1 MDTMYVSL
9 AALALTVAFVIWST
23 GRKKLNPFFALALA
37 ALGVGLLTGMPL
49 PDIVA
54 QLKAGFGDTMGKVGV
69 LIILGTTLGGILEKT
84 GATVRMAEYL
94 IRSVSKKN
102 APLGIALTG
111 YIIGFPV
118 FCDSGFIVLNGLN
131 HSMVRKTH
139 WNMAV
144 MATTLATSLY
154 AVHCLVPPH
163 PGITAAIET
172 IGADFGTIMLLG
184 ALLSIPA
191 AAVGLLYARWK
202 GKRVADDY
210 TPLTD
215 ASPEPA
221 QLPPTWLSFLP
232 VLLPISLIACG
243 SLAHLFAPQLQ
254 HFDRLVQW
262 LLFVGDPSIALG
274 AGILV
279 ALFLVKRADRAKL
292 PGWLTQGVE
301 KAGVIVAIIGA
312 GGMYGQLLQ
321 HSGIGRDIG
330 TLLGGT
336 SLGIFL
342 PFLITAFLK
351 SAQGSST
358 VAVITGASLIAPML
372 SNLGLDH
379 PLGLS
384 LAILSLG
391 AGSMCVS
398 HMNDSYFWVVSRF
411 SGISATV
418 TLKVFTTATMLMGM
432 TTQLLIW
439 AIWVLAPTSWS

>member
-1 MDTMYVSL
+1 MYISL
-9 AALALTVAFVIWST
+9 AALVLTVAFVIWST

-49 PDIVA
+49 PDIVT
-54 QLKAGFGDTMGKVGV
+54 QLKTGFGDTMGKVGV

-94 IRSVSKKN
+94 IQRVSKKN

-131 HSMVRKTH
+131 HSIVRKTS
-139 WNMAV
+139 WTMAIL
-144 MATTLATSLY
+144 ATSLGTSLY

-172 IGADFGTIMLLG
+172 IGADFGTIMLMG

-191 AAVGLLYARWK
+191 AAVGLFYARWK
-202 GKRVADDY
+202 GKRVEDDY
-210 TPLTD
+210 TPLTE
-215 ASPEPA
+215 APQEPP
-221 QLPPTWLSFLP
+221 QLPPAGLSFLP
-232 VLLPISLIACG
+232 ILLPISLIACG
-243 SLAHLFAPQLQ
+243 SFAQLFAVELQ
-254 HFDRLVQW
+254 HSDQLVQW
-262 LLFVGDPSIALG
+262 LLFLGDPSIALG

-279 ALFLVKRADRAKL
+279 ALFLVKRKDRKKL

-358 VAVITGASLIAPML
+358 VAVITGASLVAPML
-372 SNLGLDH
+372 GSLGLDH

-384 LAILSLG
+384 LTILSLG

-411 SGISATV
+411 SGISAAT
-418 TLKVFTTATMLMGM
+418 TLKVFTTATLLMGLV
-432 TTQLLIW
+432 TQLLIW
-439 AIWVLAPTSWS
+439 AIWISA

>member
-1 MDTMYVSL
+1 MDTIYVSIT
-9 AALALTVAFVIWST
+9 ALVLTVAFVIWST
-23 GRKKLNPFFALALA
+23 GRKKLNPFFSLALA

-49 PDIVA
+49 PEIVT

-94 IRSVSKKN
+94 IQKVSKRN

-131 HSMVRKTH
+131 HSMVRKTS
-139 WNMAV
+139 WTMAIL
-144 MATTLATSLY
+144 ATTLGTSLY

-172 IGADFGTIMLLG
+172 IGADFGTIMLMG

-191 AAVGLLYARWK
+191 AAVGLFYARWK
-202 GKRVADDY
+202 GRRVEDDY
-210 TPLTD
+210 TPSTD
-215 ASPEPA
+215 AAQEPQ

-232 VLLPISLIACG
+232 ILLPISLIAGG
-243 SLAHLFAPQLQ
+243 SFAQLFAVELQ
-254 HFDRLVQW
+254 HFDQLVQW
-262 LLFVGDPSIALG
+262 FLFLGDPSIALG
-274 AGILV
+274 AGIFV
-279 ALFLVKRADRAKL
+279 ALFLVKREDRKKL
-292 PGWLTQGVE
+292 PGWLTRGVE

-330 TLLGGT
+330 VLVGGT

-372 SNLGLDH
+372 GSLGLEH

-411 SGISATV
+411 SGISATA
-418 TLKVFTTATMLMGM
+418 TLKVFTTATLLMGLV
-432 TTQLLIW
+432 TQLLIW
-439 AIWVLAPTSWS
+439 AIWIVAAA

>member
-1 MDTMYVSL
+1 MYISI
-9 AALALTVAFVIWST
+9 AALVLTVAFVIWST
-23 GRKKLNPFFALALA
+23 GPKKLNPFFALSLA

-49 PDIVA
+49 SELA
-54 QLKAGFGDTMGKVGV
+54 EQLKAGFGNTLGKVGV

-84 GATVRMAEYL
+84 GATIRMAEYL
-94 IRSVSKKN
+94 IHKVSKTN

-131 HSMVRKTH
+131 HSIVRKTS
-139 WNMAV
+139 WTMAV

-172 IGADFGTIMLLG
+172 IGADFGTIMLMG

-191 AAVGLLYARWK
+191 AAVGLFYARWK

-210 TPLTD
+210 VPPIDT
-215 ASPEPA
+215 AQEQS

-232 VLLPISLIACG
+232 ILLPIFLIACG
-243 SLAHLFAPQLQ
+243 SFAQLFSVELQ
-254 HFDRLVQW
+254 HFPKLAQW
-262 LLFVGDPSIALG
+262 FLFVGDPNIALS

-279 ALFLVKRADRAKL
+279 ALFLVKRADRKKL

-321 HSGIGRDIG
+321 HSGIGHDIG

-358 VAVITGASLIAPML
+358 VAVITGASLVAPML
-372 SNLGLDH
+372 GNLGLEH

-384 LAILSLG
+384 LTILSLG

-411 SGISATV
+411 SGISATA
-418 TLKVFTTATMLMGM
+418 TLKVFTTATLLMGLV
-432 TTQLLIW
+432 TQLLIW
-439 AIWVLAPTSWS
+439 AIWIMAS

>member
-1 MDTMYVSL
+1 MIHTTYSSI
-9 AALALTVAFVIWST
+9 LALLLTIAFVIWST

-49 PDIVA
+49 ADMVT
-54 QLKAGFGDTMGKVGV
+54 QLKTGFGDTMGKVGI

-94 IRSVSKKN
+94 IQRVPKKN

-131 HSMVRKTH
+131 HAIVRKTS
-139 WNMAV
+139 WNMAI
-144 MATTLATSLY
+144 MATTLGTSLY

-172 IGADFGTIMLLG
+172 VGADFGTIMLMG
-184 ALLSIPA
+184 ALFSVPA
-191 AAVGLLYARWK
+191 AVVGLLYGRWK
-202 GKRVADDY
+202 GSRVADDY
-210 TPLTD
+210 TPT
-215 ASPEPA
+215 AEAAEEPT
-221 QLPPTWLSFLP
+221 QRPSTGRSFLP
-232 VLLPISLIACG
+232 VLLPIVLIAG
-243 SLAHLFAPQLQ
+243 SSLVQIFASPSQLTLPLA
-254 HFDRLVQW
+254 QW
-262 LLFVGDPSIALG
+262 LLFLGDPNVALG
-274 AGILV
+274 IGILA
-279 ALFLVKRADRAKL
+279 ALFLVKPTDRKQL

-321 HSGIGRDIG
+321 HSGIGADIG
-330 TLLGGT
+330 TLLSGT
-336 SLGIFL
+336 SLGIWV
-342 PFLITAFLK
+342 PFLVTAFLK

-372 SNLGLDH
+372 GSLGLDH
-379 PLGLS
+379 PMEVS

-411 SGISATV
+411 SGISTATA
-418 TLKVFTTATMLMGM
+418 LKVFTPATLLMGLV
-432 TTQLLIW
+432 TQLLIW
-439 AIWVLAPTSWS
+439 LVWVLLPF